1 MMPSSDAEL
10 QKGEDSPEAHETA
23 ARPEAA
29 PQKAVPTDGSGE
41 LDAHEAPMRLKE
53 EHQSLDAPPEGHGAS
68 ENGVLS
74 HDEEAEAGEAL
85 LHDDEAEDRVEAPAP
100 NTWTAPNPSPAE
112 DDQTRGE
119 VASAGESQPDEG
131 SAMAMA
137 PLRAMRVI
145 KLSQTAPRPPQPAS
159 PKLETRE
166 APIGDVEEIIQEEE
180 LGDLEPTPAPPAAT
194 ELNFSPHAESAQ
206 SSEAAAAPETGA
218 GLDMA
223 ALELPQEAAAARS
236 DPIPLQHTDPTDLDS
251 IEDIS
256 PEPSSMNP
264 EAAEPF
270 DVPPAERKP
279 PPPRR
284 SAKPSLPQ
292 AQKPRKKPWW
302 ETLFGDDFS
311 RAYRAMTPSQL
322 SREVDFI
329 IEALELPPGA
339 ILLDLGCG
347 QGEICVELARR
358 GYSVVGYDLSVYQ
371 LAMAGDLAQRAK
383 QKINF
388 LQGDM
393 REMAFDGMFDG
404 VISWDTSFGYFE
416 EDKNVEVLRRVFQA
430 LKPNGR
436 FLLDILNRDFV
447 AAQAPYSHWFEGD
460 GCVCMDDMNMD
471 FITNRMKVKRSI
483 ILDDGRSKEL
493 HYSVRLYGLSD
504 IGRLL
509 HEVGFRVSNVSGDVS
524 TKGAFFGPCSRRIVI
539 QAARP

>member
-1 MMPSSDAEL
+1 MTPPSDAEL
-10 QKGEDSPEAHETA
+10 EEGKSPSEGDDATSESEA
-23 ARPEAA
+23 
-29 PQKAVPTDGSGE
+29 QE
-41 LDAHEAPMRLKE
+41 LSAESPNGGEAPLP
-53 EHQSLDAPPEGHGAS
+53 QP
-68 ENGVLS
+68 
-74 HDEEAEAGEAL
+74 
-85 LHDDEAEDRVEAPAP
+85 
-100 NTWTAPNPSPAE
+100 WTVPSPASE
-112 DDQTRGE
+112 DTEQTT
-119 VASAGESQPDEG
+119 SAETGDADSDLREG
-131 SAMAMA
+131 SAMA
-137 PLRAMRVI
+137 PLRAMRRI
-145 KLSQTAPRPPQPAS
+145 KLSQSAPRPPQSSSPEIETSEAS
-159 PKLETRE
+159 LSE
-166 APIGDVEEIIQEEE
+166 VEELIQEEE
-180 LGDLEPTPAPPAAT
+180 LGDLEPTPAPPTAA
-194 ELNFSPHAESAQ
+194 EMSLASHV
-206 SSEAAAAPETGA
+206 EAAASDESVGEQGRSESAEQAGPVSAPVP
-218 GLDMA
+218 
-223 ALELPQEAAAARS
+223 LPPHEA
-236 DPIPLQHTDPTDLDS
+236 PDLDA
-251 IEDIS
+251 IEDIT
-256 PEPSSMNP
+256 PEPSSPDSEPP
-264 EAAEPF
+264 EDF

-329 IEALELPPGA
+329 IEGLELPPGSV
-339 ILLDLGCG
+339 LLDLGCG

-358 GYSVVGYDLSVYQ
+358 GYSVVGYDLSVFQ
-371 LAMAGDLAQRAK
+371 LAMAGDLAQQAK

-404 VISWDTSFGYFE
+404 VICWDTSFGYFE
-416 EDKNVEVLRRVFQA
+416 EDKNAEVLRRVFQA

-471 FITNRMKVKRSI
+471 WITNRMKVKRSI

-509 HEVGFRVSNVSGDVS
+509 HDVGFRVSKVSGDVA

-539 QAARP
+539 EAARP